1 MPYGPTIDALIIFKM
16 NDVLALHFDQTG
28 TLNLDDKTINIL
40 YQKHVLDS
48 SRGMRAYTFIPALLK
63 KVKYQLNDK
72 IPTPPDIDK
81 STSIGSFGA
90 KLDRYYVQL
99 QTMGVSFDDKTKSR
113 CFPFRSPIERH

>member
-1 MPYGPTIDALIIFKM
+1 VRTYAF
-16 NDVLALHFDQTG
+16 LHD
-28 TLNLDDKTINIL
+28 
-40 YQKHVLDS
+40 
-48 SRGMRAYTFIPALLK
+48 LLK
-63 KVKYQLNDK
+63 KAKRQLNDK
-72 IPTPPDIDK
+72 MPTPPDIDK

>member
-81 STSIGSFGA
+81 STSIGSFGSN
-90 KLDRYYVQL
+90 LERHDL
-99 QTMGVSFDDKTKSR
+99 QINTLVVLFDAKTKS
-113 CFPFRSPIERH
+113 CFFLSALQ